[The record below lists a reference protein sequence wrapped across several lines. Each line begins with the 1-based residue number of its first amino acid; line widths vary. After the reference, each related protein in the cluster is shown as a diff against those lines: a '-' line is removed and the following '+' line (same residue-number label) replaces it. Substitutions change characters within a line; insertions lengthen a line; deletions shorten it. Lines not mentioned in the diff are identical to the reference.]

1 MDLIGGMLGGFAVA
15 LQPVNLFAALVGALV
30 GTATGVLPGLG
41 VLGAMA
47 ILMPIT
53 IHFSPVTGLIM
64 LSGIYYGAMYGG
76 STTAILLK
84 IPGES
89 GSIVTTIDGY
99 EFARKGRAGAA
110 LMICAVGS
118 FIAGTISILGLSLFT
133 PLLASAAL
141 RFSSP
146 EFCMLALLGALTL
159 VRITGR
165 DPIKNMLMLL
175 IGAALATVGVD
186 AVTGDAR
193 FAFGSESLGLG
204 FDLVPITLGLYG
216 LSELFQVLQSNRG
229 FPRAEMVRLRDM
241 IPTRPEWS
249 RAWPAIVRGS
259 GIGFFMGLLPGPGS
273 LTSTFASYGVE
284 RAISQEHRHEF
295 GKGAIEGFA
304 GPEAANNAV
313 ATSALVPVLALGI
326 PFTPNVAL
334 MLGALIVQGIQPGP
348 LLLAQHPEVVWG
360 LLASMYIGN
369 VALLALNL
377 PLVGIWVRLLRV
389 PQYALIG
396 GIFVISFIGVYTM
409 RSSYWDLFVLL
420 GSGVIG
426 FVLRRLEFDMAPLV
440 LGLVMGP
447 IFEKALRESLFLSGG
462 ELVIFVTR
470 PISAVLVA
478 LCVAALLVPSLLSL
492 INRRRTARA
501 GASSVVTIV

>member
-1 MDLIGGMLGGFAVA
+1 MDLINGMLGGFAVA
-15 LQPVNLFAALVGALV
+15 LQPVNLLAALVGALV

-53 IHFSPVTGLIM
+53 IHFSAVTGLIM

-99 EFARKGRAGAA
+99 EFAKNGRAGAA

-118 FIAGTISILGLSLFT
+118 FIAGTISILGLSFFT
-133 PLLASAAL
+133 PVLANVAL
-141 RFSSP
+141 KFSSP

-159 VRITGR
+159 IRITGR
-165 DPIKNMLMLL
+165 DPVRNMLMLL
-175 IGAALATVGVD
+175 IGAALATIGVD
-186 AVTGDAR
+186 AVSGDTR
-193 FAFGSESLGLG
+193 FTFGTESLGLG

-216 LSELFQVLQSNRG
+216 LSELFQVLISKQG
-229 FPRAEMVRLRDM
+229 FPRAETVRLRDM
-241 IPTRPEWS
+241 IPTRAEWS

-259 GIGFFMGLLPGPGS
+259 GIGFFIGLLPGPGS

-284 RAISQEHRHEF
+284 RAIARKHRDEF

-313 ATSALVPVLALGI
+313 ATSALVPVLSLGI

-348 LLLAQHPEVVWG
+348 LLLAQHPDVVWG

-369 VALLALNL
+369 IALLALNL

-396 GIFVISFIGVYTM
+396 GIFVLSFIGVYTM
-409 RSSYWDLFVLL
+409 RSSYWDLLVLL
-420 GSGVIG
+420 GSGLVG
-426 FVLRRLEFDMAPLV
+426 FALRRLEFDMAPLV

-447 IFEKALRESLFLSGG
+447 IFEKALRETLFLSGG
-462 ELVIFVTR
+462 EFSIFLTR
-470 PISAVLVA
+470 PISATLVGFCVVA
-478 LCVAALLVPSLLSL
+478 LLAPSVRNWSRRRKVSRAALIVP
-492 INRRRTARA
+492 
-501 GASSVVTIV
+501 

>member
-1 MDLIGGMLGGFAVA
+1 MDLINGMIGGFAVA
-15 LQPVNLFAALVGALV
+15 LQPVNLFAALAGALV

-53 IHFSPVTGLIM
+53 IHFSAVTGLIM
-64 LSGIYYGAMYGG
+64 LAGIYYGAMYGG

-84 IPGES
+84 IPGEG

-133 PLLASAAL
+133 PILADAAL
-141 RFSSP
+141 KFSSP

-159 VRITGR
+159 IRITGR
-165 DPIKNMLMLL
+165 DPMRNMLMLL
-175 IGAALATVGVD
+175 IGAALATIGVD
-186 AVTGDAR
+186 AVSGDTR
-193 FAFGSESLGLG
+193 FTLGTESLALG
-204 FDLVPITLGLYG
+204 FDLVPLTLGLYG
-216 LSELFQVLQSNRG
+216 LSELLQVLTSTQG
-229 FPRAEMVRLRDM
+229 FPRAETVRLRDM
-241 IPTRPEWS
+241 VPTRAEWS

-259 GIGFFMGLLPGPGS
+259 GIGFLIGLLPGPGS
-273 LTSTFASYGVE
+273 LTSTFASYGIE
-284 RAISQEHRHEF
+284 RAIARTHRDEF
-295 GKGAIEGFA
+295 GKGAVEGFA

-313 ATSALVPVLALGI
+313 ATSALVPVLSLGI

-348 LLLAQHPEVVWG
+348 LLLAQHPDVVWG

-369 VALLALNL
+369 IALLALNL

-396 GIFVISFIGVYTM
+396 GIFVISFVGVYTM
-409 RSSYWDLFVLL
+409 RGSYWDLCVLL
-420 GSGVIG
+420 ASGIVG
-426 FVLRRLEFDMAPLV
+426 FVLRRMEFDMAPLV

-447 IFEKALRESLFLSGG
+447 IFEKALRETLFLSGG
-462 ELVIFVTR
+462 EFSIFVTR

-478 LCVAALLVPSLLSL
+478 LCGVAILAPSLLNS
-492 INRRRTARA
+492 IKRRRIARA
-501 GASSVVTIV
+501 ELIVS

>member
-1 MDLIGGMLGGFAVA
+1 MDLINGMLNGFAVA
-15 LQPVNLFAALVGALV
+15 LQPVNLLAALVGALV
-30 GTATGVLPGLG
+30 GTGTGVLPGLG

-53 IHFSPVTGLIM
+53 IHFSAVTGLIM
-64 LSGIYYGAMYGG
+64 LAGIYYGAMYGG

-84 IPGES
+84 IPGEA

-118 FIAGTISILGLSLFT
+118 FIAGTISILGLTLFT
-133 PLLASAAL
+133 PVLAEAAL
-141 RFSSP
+141 KFSSP

-165 DPIKNMLMLL
+165 DPVRNMLMLL
-175 IGAALATVGVD
+175 VGAALATIGVD
-186 AVTGDAR
+186 AVSGDTR
-193 FAFGSESLGLG
+193 FTFGTESLGLG

-216 LSELFQVLQSNRG
+216 LSELFQVLQSDQG
-229 FPRAEMVRLRDM
+229 FPRAETVRLREM
-241 IPTRPEWS
+241 VPTRAEWS

-259 GIGFFMGLLPGPGS
+259 GIGFLIGLLPGPGS

-284 RAISQEHRHEF
+284 RGIAREHRHQF
-295 GKGAIEGFA
+295 GKGAVEGFA

-313 ATSALVPVLALGI
+313 ATSALVPVLSLGI

-348 LLLAQHPEVVWG
+348 LLLSQHPDVVWG

-369 VALLALNL
+369 IALLALNL

-409 RSSYWDLFVLL
+409 RSSYWDLVVLL
-420 GSGVIG
+420 GSGMVG
-426 FVLRRLEFDMAPLV
+426 FILRRMEFDMAPLV
-440 LGLVMGP
+440 LGLVIGP
-447 IFEKALRESLFLSGG
+447 IFEKALRETLFLSGG
-462 ELVIFVTR
+462 EFDIFLTR
-470 PISAVLVA
+470 PISATLVTLCVVA
-478 LCVAALLVPSLLSL
+478 LLAPSILGWL
-492 INRRRTARA
+492 NRRRAHRVSLT
-501 GASSVVTIV
+501 TF

>member
-1 MDLIGGMLGGFAVA
+1 
-15 LQPVNLFAALVGALV
+15 
-30 GTATGVLPGLG
+30 
-41 VLGAMA
+41 
-47 ILMPIT
+47 
-53 IHFSPVTGLIM
+53 
-64 LSGIYYGAMYGG
+64 
-76 STTAILLK
+76 
-84 IPGES
+84 
-89 GSIVTTIDGY
+89 
-99 EFARKGRAGAA
+99 
-110 LMICAVGS
+110 
-118 FIAGTISILGLSLFT
+118 
-133 PLLASAAL
+133 
-141 RFSSP
+141 
-146 EFCMLALLGALTL
+146 
-159 VRITGR
+159 
-165 DPIKNMLMLL
+165 
-175 IGAALATVGVD
+175 
-186 AVTGDAR
+186 
-193 FAFGSESLGLG
+193 
-204 FDLVPITLGLYG
+204 
-216 LSELFQVLQSNRG
+216 
-229 FPRAEMVRLRDM
+229 
-241 IPTRPEWS
+241 
-249 RAWPAIVRGS
+249 
-259 GIGFFMGLLPGPGS
+259 MGLLPGPGS

-348 LLLAQHPEVVWG
+348 LLLAQHPEVDWG

-447 IFEKALRESLFLSGG
+447 IFEKAFRESLFLSGG
-462 ELVIFVTR
+462 ELTIFVTR

-478 LCVAALLVPSLLSL
+478 LCIAALLVPSLLSL
-492 INRRRTARA
+492 MNRRRAARA
-501 GASSVVTIV
+501 GASSVATTV

>member
-1 MDLIGGMLGGFAVA
+1 MDLLAQMLGGFAVA
-15 LQPVNLFAALVGALV
+15 LQPVNIGAALLGALV

-53 IHFSPVTGLIM
+53 VHFSAVTGLIM
-64 LSGIYYGAMYGG
+64 LAGIYYGAMYGG
-76 STTAILLK
+76 STTAILLR
-84 IPGES
+84 IPGEG

-118 FIAGTISILGLSLFT
+118 FIAGTISIIGLSLFT
-133 PLLASAAL
+133 TVLADVAL

-146 EFCMLALLGALTL
+146 EFCLLALLGGLTL
-159 VRITGR
+159 VRITGN
-165 DPIKNMLMLL
+165 DPARNMLMLL
-175 IGAALATVGVD
+175 IGMALATIGVD
-186 AVTGDAR
+186 AVGGDTR
-193 FAFGSESLGLG
+193 FTFDTNTLALG

-216 LSELFQVLQSNRG
+216 LSELFHVVASNNG
-229 FPRAEMVRLRDM
+229 FPRADRVRLRDM
-241 IPTRPEWS
+241 IPTRVEWS

-259 GIGFFMGLLPGPGS
+259 GIGFLIGLLPGPGS

-284 RAISQEHRHEF
+284 KAIARKYRDEF
-295 GKGAIEGFA
+295 GRGAVEGFA

-348 LLLAQHPEVVWG
+348 LLLSQHPDVVWG

-369 VALLALNL
+369 IALLTLNL

-396 GIFVISFIGVYTM
+396 FIFAISFIGVYTM
-409 RSSYWDLFVLL
+409 RSSYWDLCVLVGFGAVGAIL
-420 GSGVIG
+420 RQIG
-426 FVLRRLEFDMAPLV
+426 FDLAPLV
-440 LGLVMGP
+440 LGIVIGP
-447 IFEKALRESLFLSGG
+447 IFEKSLRETLFLSGG
-462 ELVIFVTR
+462 DLSIFVTR
-470 PISAVLVA
+470 PISATLSA
-478 LCVAALLVPSLLSL
+478 LCVAAVLGPS
-492 INRRRTARA
+492 IIAMVRRNAIRA
-501 GASSVVTIV
+501 KHA

>member
-1 MDLIGGMLGGFAVA
+1 MDIINGMLDGFAVA
-15 LQPVNLFAALVGALV
+15 LQPVNLFAALIGALV

-53 IHFSPVTGLIM
+53 IHFSAVTGLIM
-64 LSGIYYGAMYGG
+64 LAGIYYGAMYGG

-99 EFARKGRAGAA
+99 EFAKKGRAGAA

-118 FIAGTISILGLSLFT
+118 FIAGTFSILGLSLFM
-133 PLLASAAL
+133 PLLAGAAL
-141 RFSSP
+141 HFSSP

-159 VRITGR
+159 IRITGR
-165 DPIKNMLMLL
+165 DPARNMLMLL
-175 IGAALATVGVD
+175 VGASLATIGVD
-186 AVTGDAR
+186 AVSGDTR
-193 FAFGSESLGLG
+193 FTFDTESLALG

-216 LSELFQVLQSNRG
+216 LSELFQVLLSTRG
-229 FPRAEMVRLRDM
+229 FPRAETVRLRDM
-241 IPTRPEWS
+241 IPTRAEWS

-259 GIGFFMGLLPGPGS
+259 GIGFFIGLLPGPGS
-273 LTSTFASYGVE
+273 LTSTFASYGLE
-284 RAISQEHRHEF
+284 RAIAGRHRDEF
-295 GKGAIEGFA
+295 GKGAVEGFA

-313 ATSALVPVLALGI
+313 ATSALVPVLSLGI

-348 LLLAQHPEVVWG
+348 LLLSQHPDVVWG

-369 VALLALNL
+369 IALLALNL

-396 GIFVISFIGVYTM
+396 GIFVLSFIGVYTM
-409 RSSYWDLFVLL
+409 RSSYWDLLVLL
-420 GSGVIG
+420 GSGAIG
-426 FVLRRLEFDMAPLV
+426 FALRRLEFDMAPLV

-447 IFEKALRESLFLSGG
+447 IFEKALRETLFLSGG
-462 ELVIFVTR
+462 DLTIFVTR
-470 PISAVLVA
+470 PISATLVGC
-478 LCVAALLVPSLLSL
+478 CVAALLAPSVLTWV
-492 INRRRTARA
+492 NNRRTAR
-501 GASSVVTIV
+501 TTLTTP

>member
-1 MDLIGGMLGGFAVA
+1 MDLINGMIGGFAVA
-15 LQPVNLFAALVGALV
+15 LQPVNLLAALVGALV

-53 IHFSPVTGLIM
+53 IHFSAVTGLIM
-64 LSGIYYGAMYGG
+64 LAGIYYGAMYGG

-84 IPGES
+84 IPGEG

-99 EFARKGRAGAA
+99 EFAKKGRAGAA

-133 PLLASAAL
+133 PVLADVAL

-146 EFCMLALLGALTL
+146 EFCMLALLGAVTL
-159 VRITGR
+159 IRITGR
-165 DPIKNMLMLL
+165 DPMRNMLMLL
-175 IGAALATVGVD
+175 MGAALATIGVD
-186 AVTGDAR
+186 AVSGDTR
-193 FAFGSESLGLG
+193 FTFERESLGLG

-216 LSELFQVLQSNRG
+216 LSELFQVVASTQG
-229 FPRAEMVRLRDM
+229 FPRAETVRLRDM
-241 IPTRPEWS
+241 VPTRAEWS

-259 GIGFFMGLLPGPGS
+259 GIGFLIGLLPGPGS

-284 RAISQEHRHEF
+284 RGIARRHRDEF
-295 GKGAIEGFA
+295 GKGAVEGFA

-313 ATSALVPVLALGI
+313 ATSALVPVLSLGI

-334 MLGALIVQGIQPGP
+334 LLGALIVQGIQPGP
-348 LLLAQHPEVVWG
+348 LLLAQHPDVVWG
-360 LLASMYIGN
+360 LLASMCIGN
-369 VALLALNL
+369 IALLALNL

-409 RSSYWDLFVLL
+409 RSSYWDLCVLL
-420 GSGVIG
+420 GAGIIG
-426 FVLRRLEFDMAPLV
+426 FVLRRMEFDMAPLV

-447 IFEKALRESLFLSGG
+447 IFEKALRETLFLSGG
-462 ELVIFVTR
+462 NLTIFVTR
-470 PISAVLVA
+470 PISATLVA
-478 LCVAALLVPSLLSL
+478 LCVVALLAPSALNW
-492 INRRRTARA
+492 INRRR
-501 GASSVVTIV
+501 VHVPL

>member
-1 MDLIGGMLGGFAVA
+1 MDLINGMLNGFAVA
-15 LQPVNLFAALVGALV
+15 LQPVNLLAALVGALV
-30 GTATGVLPGLG
+30 GTGTGVLPGLG

-53 IHFSPVTGLIM
+53 IHFSAVTGLIM
-64 LSGIYYGAMYGG
+64 LAGIYYGAMYGG

-84 IPGES
+84 IPGEA

-118 FIAGTISILGLSLFT
+118 FIAGTISILGLTLFT
-133 PLLASAAL
+133 PVLAEAAL
-141 RFSSP
+141 KFSSP
-146 EFCMLALLGALTL
+146 EFCALALLGALTL

-165 DPIKNMLMLL
+165 DPVRNMLMLL
-175 IGAALATVGVD
+175 VGAALATIGVD
-186 AVTGDAR
+186 AVSGDTR
-193 FAFGSESLGLG
+193 FTFGTESLSLG

-216 LSELFQVLQSNRG
+216 LSELFQVLQSDQG
-229 FPRAEMVRLRDM
+229 FPRAETVRLRDM
-241 IPTRPEWS
+241 VPTRAEWS
-249 RAWPAIVRGS
+249 RAWPAIIRGS
-259 GIGFFMGLLPGPGS
+259 GIGFLIGLLPGPGS

-284 RAISQEHRHEF
+284 RGIAREHRQQF

-313 ATSALVPVLALGI
+313 ATSALVPVLSLGI

-348 LLLAQHPEVVWG
+348 LLLSQHPDVVWG

-409 RSSYWDLFVLL
+409 RSSYWDLVVLL
-420 GSGVIG
+420 GSGIVG
-426 FVLRRLEFDMAPLV
+426 FVLRRMEFDMAPLV
-440 LGLVMGP
+440 LGLVIGP
-447 IFEKALRESLFLSGG
+447 IFEKALRETLFLSGG
-462 ELVIFVTR
+462 EFDIFLTR
-470 PISAVLVA
+470 PISATLVS
-478 LCVAALLVPSLLSL
+478 LCVVALLVPSVLGWL
-492 INRRRTARA
+492 NRRRAHRVSLT
-501 GASSVVTIV
+501 TF

>member
-1 MDLIGGMLGGFAVA
+1 MDIFHHTMSGFAVA
-15 LQPVNLFAALVGALV
+15 LQPVNIMAALLGALV

-53 IHFSPVTGLIM
+53 LHFSAVTGLIM

-118 FIAGTISILGLSLFT
+118 FVAGTISIVGLSLFT
-133 PLLASAAL
+133 PLLTDVAL
-141 RFSSP
+141 KFSSP
-146 EFCMLALLGALTL
+146 EFCALSALGAITL

-165 DPIKNMLMLL
+165 DPSKNMLMLA
-175 IGAALATVGVD
+175 IGVALATVGVD
-186 AVTGDAR
+186 AVGGNTR
-193 FAFGSESLGLG
+193 FSFGTESLALG
-204 FDLVPITLGLYG
+204 FDLVPVALGLYG
-216 LSELFQVLQSNRG
+216 MTELFQVLISKEG
-229 FPRAEMVRLRDM
+229 FPRAESVRLRDM
-241 IPTRPEWS
+241 VPTRAEWR

-259 GIGFFMGLLPGPGS
+259 GIGFLIGLLPGPGS

-284 RAISQEHRHEF
+284 RALAREHKAEF
-295 GKGAIEGFA
+295 GKGAVEGFA

-313 ATSALVPVLALGI
+313 STSALVPVLSLGI

-334 MLGALIVQGIQPGP
+334 LLGALIVQGIQPGP
-348 LLLAQHPEVVWG
+348 LLLSQHPDIVWG

-369 VALLALNL
+369 VALLILNL
-377 PLVGIWVRLLRV
+377 PLVGLWVRLLHV
-389 PQYALIG
+389 PQYILIS
-396 GIFVISFIGVYTM
+396 GIFVISIIGTYTL
-409 RSSYWDLFVLL
+409 RSSIWDLIVLFC
-420 GSGVIG
+420 SGLIG
-426 FVLRRLEFDMAPLV
+426 FIFRRLEFDMAPLV
-440 LGLVMGP
+440 LGIVLGP
-447 IFEKALRESLFLSGG
+447 IFEKSLRETLFLSGG
-462 ELVIFVTR
+462 DLGIFLER
-470 PISAVLVA
+470 PISATIVGLCVMALVA
-478 LCVAALLVPSLLSL
+478 PSVFSWIKRRGTVGERVPAA
-492 INRRRTARA
+492 
-501 GASSVVTIV
+501 

>member
-1 MDLIGGMLGGFAVA
+1 MDLINGMLNGFVVA
-15 LQPVNLFAALVGALV
+15 LQPVNLLAALVGALV
-30 GTATGVLPGLG
+30 GTGTGVLPGLG

-53 IHFSPVTGLIM
+53 IHFSAVTGLIM
-64 LSGIYYGAMYGG
+64 LAGIYYGAMYGG

-84 IPGES
+84 IPGEA

-118 FIAGTISILGLSLFT
+118 FIAGTISILGLTLFT
-133 PLLASAAL
+133 PVLAEAAL
-141 RFSSP
+141 KFSSP
-146 EFCMLALLGALTL
+146 EFCVLALLGALTL

-165 DPIKNMLMLL
+165 DPVRNMLMLL
-175 IGAALATVGVD
+175 VGAALATIGVD
-186 AVTGDAR
+186 AVSGDTR
-193 FAFGSESLGLG
+193 FTFGTESLSLG

-216 LSELFQVLQSNRG
+216 LSELFQVLQSDQG
-229 FPRAEMVRLRDM
+229 FPRAETVRLRDM
-241 IPTRPEWS
+241 VPTRAEWS

-259 GIGFFMGLLPGPGS
+259 GIGFLIGLLPGPGS

-284 RAISQEHRHEF
+284 RGIAREHRQQF

-313 ATSALVPVLALGI
+313 ATSALVPVLSLGI

-348 LLLAQHPEVVWG
+348 LLLSQHPDVVWG

-409 RSSYWDLFVLL
+409 RSSYWDLVVLL
-420 GSGVIG
+420 GSGIVG
-426 FVLRRLEFDMAPLV
+426 FVLRRMEFDMAPLV
-440 LGLVMGP
+440 LGLVIGP
-447 IFEKALRESLFLSGG
+447 IFEKALRETLFLSGG
-462 ELVIFVTR
+462 EFDIFLTR
-470 PISAVLVA
+470 PISATLVSLCVVA
-478 LCVAALLVPSLLSL
+478 LLAPSVLGWL
-492 INRRRTARA
+492 NRRRAHRVSLT
-501 GASSVVTIV
+501 TF